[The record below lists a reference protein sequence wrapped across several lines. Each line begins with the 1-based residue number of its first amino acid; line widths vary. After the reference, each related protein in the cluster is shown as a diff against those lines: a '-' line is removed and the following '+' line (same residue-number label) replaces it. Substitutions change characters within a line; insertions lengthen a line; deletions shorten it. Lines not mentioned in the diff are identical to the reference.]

1 MINAKRGDVLTFSKQ
16 YYDSVINTIRVK
28 CQNKNMSQTIGIL
41 GEYLAA
47 EYMPAS
53 VKHHAHPLS
62 NQHDKFDFVE
72 IQDLKKLGDA
82 KTATQEP
89 GNRKNSLNREE
100 TAYWDERIPDGY
112 SVKII
117 SLASLYDIILPYGED
132 VAVNTLIVSE
142 SIQLEKAKEKLFSD
156 AKNGIFK
163 VLVLGVFDYDQL
175 KSHGM
180 IKEIKYEPFFEPEKC
195 EHLNLI

>member
-1 MINAKRGDVLTFSKQ
+1 
-16 YYDSVINTIRVK
+16 
-28 CQNKNMSQTIGIL
+28 MSQTIGIL

-47 EYMPAS
+47 QFMPPG
-53 VKHHAHPLS
+53 VKHHAHSLT

-72 IQDLKKLGDA
+72 IQDFKKLGDA

-132 VAVNTLIVSE
+132 IAVNRLKVSE

-156 AKNGIFK
+156 AAAGTFK
-163 VLVLGVFDYDQL
+163 VQVLGVFDYDQL
-175 KSHGM
+175 KSQGM
-180 IKEIKYEPFFEPEKC
+180 VKEIKYEPFFEPEKC